1 MILGVNRKEDPKD
14 ATDTVPSVEETIY
27 RGSHK
32 VSIYE
37 KVTFI
42 WDNEQD
48 ELTSLT
54 LHSTCD
60 LSFFFF
66 I

>member
-1 MILGVNRKEDPKD
+1 MILGVDRKEDPKD
-14 ATDTVPSVEETIY
+14 ATDTVPSVEETTY

-37 KVTFI
+37 KVKFI
-42 WDNEQD
+42 CDNEQD
-48 ELTSLT
+48 ELPSLT
-54 LHSTCD
+54 LYGTCD
-60 LSFFFF
+60 LSIFFF